1 MVDMVARYRELRN
14 EAEAA
19 GQDLLNQYEDD
30 PDSGRQSARATTKYG
45 LQKIEELEALAGKPV
60 SEPPPHRQQHAC
72 MAMGTLGVRE

>member
-60 SEPPPHRQQHAC
+60 SEPATSQTAARLY
-72 MAMGTLGVRE
+72 GYGNTGRS